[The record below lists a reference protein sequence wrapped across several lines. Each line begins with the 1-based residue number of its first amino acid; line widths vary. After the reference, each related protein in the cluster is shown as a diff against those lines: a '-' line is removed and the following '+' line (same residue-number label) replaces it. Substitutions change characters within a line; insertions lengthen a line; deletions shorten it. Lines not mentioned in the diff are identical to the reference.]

1 MQNEPLPRGETIKI
15 VALSVAISAAL
26 TAGLVYVALR

>member
-1 MQNEPLPRGETIKI
+1 MSWWDAIKI

-26 TAGLVYVALR
+26 TAALAYIALR